1 MKTLIIIPTYN
12 ERENITLVL
21 TKIIDI
27 VPQVDILVVD
37 DQSPDGTG
45 QVVKEFAQT
54 TLANVMLLERLGE
67 RGLGNAYR
75 AGLQHGL
82 AEGYEVLLTMDADLS
97 HNPVYLPKIF
107 SALETHDVVIGCRY
121 TWDGGTI
128 NWRIRRILL
137 SWLANRF
144 ARFVLGVK
152 GNDLTSGYR
161 AYRREILEAINID
174 QVRSN
179 GYSYLVEM
187 LYWAQR
193 KNAKIAEIPIIFFD
207 RTRGESK
214 ISKKEIYKGAFT
226 LIRLRFSKKNDCLR
240 RPGGSF

>member
-1 MKTLIIIPTYN
+1 MKILIIIPTYN

-27 VPQVDILVVD
+27 APQADILVVD

-45 QVVKEFAQT
+45 EVVKEFIPT
-54 TLANVMLLERLGE
+54 TLANVILLERTGE
-67 RGLGNAYR
+67 RGLGNAYS
-75 AGLQHGL
+75 AGLQYGL
-82 AEGYEVLLTMDADLS
+82 AQGYEVLLTMDADLS

-107 SALETHDVVIGCRY
+107 SAIETHDVVIGCRY

-152 GNDLTSGYR
+152 GSDLTSGFR
-161 AYRREILEAINID
+161 AYRREILESINLDKI
-174 QVRSN
+174 RSN

-193 KNAKIAEIPIIFFD
+193 KNAKVAEIPIIFFD

-226 LIRLRFSKKNDCLR
+226 LIRLRFARKNE
-240 RPGGSF
+240 

>member
-27 VPQVDILVVD
+27 APLVDILVID
-37 DQSPDGTG
+37 DLSPDGTG
-45 QVVKEFAQT
+45 EVVKEFTRT
-54 TLANVMLLERLGE
+54 TLANVMLLERTGAK
-67 RGLGNAYR
+67 GLGNAYR
-75 AGLQHGL
+75 AGLQYGL
-82 AEGYEVLLTMDADLS
+82 DEGYEVILTMDADLS

-107 SALETHDVVIGCRY
+107 SAVETHDVVIGCRY

-161 AYRREILEAINID
+161 AYRREILESIKLD
-174 QVRSN
+174 QIRSN

-187 LYWAQR
+187 LYWTQR
-193 KNAKIAEIPIIFFD
+193 KKARIAEIPIIFFD

-214 ISKKEIYKGAFT
+214 ISRKEIFKGAFT

>member
-27 VPQVDILVVD
+27 VPRVDILVVD

-54 TLANVMLLERLGE
+54 TLANVMLLERTGE

-97 HNPVYLPKIF
+97 HNPVYL
-107 SALETHDVVIGCRY
+107 GRRY
-121 TWDGGTI
+121 H
-128 NWRIRRILL
+128 
-137 SWLANRF
+137 
-144 ARFVLGVK
+144 
-152 GNDLTSGYR
+152 
-161 AYRREILEAINID
+161 
-174 QVRSN
+174 
-179 GYSYLVEM
+179 
-187 LYWAQR
+187 
-193 KNAKIAEIPIIFFD
+193 
-207 RTRGESK
+207 
-214 ISKKEIYKGAFT
+214 
-226 LIRLRFSKKNDCLR
+226 
-240 RPGGSF
+240 

>member
-1 MKTLIIIPTYN
+1 MKILIIIPTYN
-12 ERENITLVL
+12 ERDNIGLVL

-27 VPQVDILVVD
+27 APRVDILVVD
-37 DQSPDGTG
+37 DRSPDGTG
-45 QVVKEFAQT
+45 EVVKEYART
-54 TLANVMLLERLGE
+54 TLANVMLLERNGE

-75 AGLQHGL
+75 AGLQLGL
-82 AEGYEVLLTMDADLS
+82 AEGYDVLLTMDADMS

-161 AYRREILEAINID
+161 AYRREIIESIRLDKI
-174 QVRSN
+174 QSN
-179 GYSYLVEM
+179 GYSFLVEM

-193 KNAKIAEIPIIFFD
+193 KKARVAEIPIIFFD

-214 ISKKEIYKGAFT
+214 ISRKEIYKGAFT
-226 LIRLRFSKKNDCLR
+226 LIRLRLSKKHDKI
-240 RPGGSF
+240 